1 MEFEG
6 LKKNSTET
14 HVDQTPNLVQALD
27 QQELVVIIGLMH
39 YNSLRFITL
48 LHETENM
55 PKFRCA
61 HGTCNSVNVKFVYNI

>member
-27 QQELVVIIGLMH
+27 QQELVVIIVWFMKQRTCQHFIVLMGH
-39 YNSLRFITL
+39 AI
-48 LHETENM
+48 
-55 PKFRCA
+55 A
-61 HGTCNSVNVKFVYNI
+61 IHGIIKT

>member
-27 QQELVVIIGLMH
+27 QQELVVIIVWFMKQRTCQHFVVLMGH
-39 YNSLRFITL
+39 
-48 LHETENM
+48 
-55 PKFRCA
+55 A
-61 HGTCNSVNVKFVYNI
+61 VA